1 MVIATRRWSMKKISI
16 ANDFSVFPGG
26 REPID
31 GPFSGQEFRDN
42 ILMPIFDKN
51 DVVIINFDNVR
62 GYGSSFLEESFG
74 GLIRKGINK
83 DRIFS
88 LLRFE
93 SSKESVI
100 EEVKKY
106 INDAAKK
113 LAANG

>member
-1 MVIATRRWSMKKISI
+1 MKKISI

-26 REPID
+26 REPSD
-31 GPFSGQEFRDN
+31 GPFSGQEFRDKM
-42 ILMPIFDKN
+42 LMPIFN
-51 DVVIINFDNVR
+51 DGEVVTINFDNVR

-74 GLIRKGINK
+74 GLIRNGITK
-83 DRIFS
+83 DKIYS

-113 LAANG
+113 ATGNG